1 MPSLPLT
8 QSSSTFIASIEDALV
23 RCLLGMGR
31 RERGTALHSEDRK
44 RAALA
49 RPALVVLILCL
60 LLTVS
65 IGGNRGGRSLAQ
77 EGEATP
83 ATPATPGAV
92 DFGQIVAQR
101 PVDVLSGSCD
111 EPGETIASMTPLE
124 FSEGE
129 AEGQG
134 AAIEAEGSYT
144 SIPVPLESL
153 LSGQTN
159 ITVLLSDEASDIV
172 VACGEIGGVRSEGGS
187 LVIKLSE
194 RNGSGFSGIA
204 FLTPGD
210 PGTTG
215 ASVFLAGERTV
226 AETRELIA
234 AATPAASLEP
244 IPDPTPTA
252 EPVQVVDLVLL
263 EWLIDMPAETRAGP
277 VNFVVTNEGSEA
289 HSVVIEG
296 NGLVFELAEPLDPGE
311 SSILS
316 ADLPPGEYTVYC
328 PIGDGEHREEGMEAT
343 LVVVP

>member
-1 MPSLPLT
+1 MES
-8 QSSSTFIASIEDALV
+8 AN
-23 RCLLGMGR
+23 
-31 RERGTALHSEDRK
+31 RGWV
-44 RAALA
+44 ALA
-49 RPALVVLILCL
+49 RPALVALILCL
-60 LLTVS
+60 LLAAS
-65 IGGNRGGRSLAQ
+65 IGGDRGGRSLAQ

-92 DFGQIVAQR
+92 DFGQLVGQR
-101 PVDVLSGSCD
+101 PAEVLSGSCD

-144 SIPVPLESL
+144 TIPVPLESL
-153 LSGQTN
+153 LTGQTN
-159 ITVLLSDEASDIV
+159 ITVFLSDEASDIV

-234 AATPAASLEP
+234 AATPAALEP
-244 IPDPTPTA
+244 IAEPTPTA

-263 EWLIDMPAETRAGP
+263 EWLIDIPEEIRAGQ
-277 VNFVVTNEGSEA
+277 VNFVVTNEGAEQ
-289 HSVVIEG
+289 HSLVVEG
-296 NGLVFELAEPLDPGE
+296 NGLLFELPAPLDSGE
-311 SSILS
+311 STILS
-316 ADLPPGEYTVYC
+316 AELPPGEYVVYC
-328 PIGDGEHREEGMEAT
+328 PVGEGEHREKGMEAT
-343 LVVVP
+343 LLVVP

>member
-1 MPSLPLT
+1 
-8 QSSSTFIASIEDALV
+8 
-23 RCLLGMGR
+23 
-31 RERGTALHSEDRK
+31 
-44 RAALA
+44 
-49 RPALVVLILCL
+49 LILCL
-60 LLTVS
+60 LLAAS
-65 IGGNRGGRSLAQ
+65 ISGNRGGRSLAQ

-92 DFGQIVAQR
+92 NFGQVVGQR
-101 PVDVLSGSCD
+101 PAEVLSGSCD
-111 EPGETIASMTPLE
+111 ELGEPIVSITPLE

-144 SIPVPLESL
+144 TIPVPLESL
-153 LSGQTN
+153 LTGQTN
-159 ITVLLSDEASDIV
+159 ITVFLSDEASDIV

-226 AETRELIA
+226 AETRELIE
-234 AATPAASLEP
+234 AATPAALEP
-244 IPDPTPTA
+244 IAEPTPTA

-263 EWLIDMPAETRAGP
+263 EWLIDMPEETRAGA
-277 VNFVVTNEGSEA
+277 VNFVVTNEGSEQ
-289 HSVVIEG
+289 HSLVVEG
-296 NGLVFELAEPLDPGE
+296 NGLVFELPEPLDSGE
-311 SSILS
+311 SSIL
-316 ADLPPGEYTVYC
+316 AAELPPGEYVVYC
-328 PIGDGEHREEGMEAT
+328 PVGEGEHREKGMEAT
-343 LVVVP
+343 LLVVP

>member
-1 MPSLPLT
+1 LDS
-8 QSSSTFIASIEDALV
+8 V
-23 RCLLGMGR
+23 N
-31 RERGTALHSEDRK
+31 RGWV
-44 RAALA
+44 ALA
-49 RPALVVLILCL
+49 RPALVVFILCL
-60 LLTVS
+60 LLAAS
-65 IGGNRGGRSLAQ
+65 SGGNRGGRSLAQ

-83 ATPATPGAV
+83 ATPGTPVAI
-92 DFGQIVAQR
+92 DFDQLVAER
-101 PVDVLSGSCD
+101 PAEVLSGSCD
-111 EPGETIASMTPLE
+111 EPGETIAAMTPLE

-144 SIPVPLESL
+144 AIPVPLESL
-153 LSGQTN
+153 LTGQTN
-159 ITVLLSDEASDIV
+159 ITVFLSDEASDIV

-234 AATPAASLEP
+234 AATPAALEP
-244 IPDPTPTA
+244 IAEPTPTA
-252 EPVQVVDLVLL
+252 EPVQIVDLVLL
-263 EWLIDMPAETRAGP
+263 EWLIDMPEEIRAGQ
-277 VNFVVTNEGSEA
+277 VNFVVTNEGAEQ
-289 HSVVIEG
+289 HSLVVEG
-296 NGLVFELAEPLDPGE
+296 NGLVFELPAPLGSGE

-316 ADLPPGEYTVYC
+316 AELPPGEYVVYC
-328 PIGDGEHREEGMEAT
+328 PVGDDEHRDKGMEAT
-343 LVVVP
+343 LLVVP